1 MSRDAS
7 SLGYSVTVR
16 DCQLS
21 FPIETVSF
29 KPFPQRDPPR
39 SATLTEKHG
48 KHPSGVYH
56 QDHEEVGQGEQS
68 AYLNS

>member
-7 SLGYSVTVR
+7 LEYSERLLV
-16 DCQLS
+16 S
-21 FPIETVSF
+21 FSIETVSF

-39 SATLTEKHG
+39 SAALTEKHG

-68 AYLNS
+68 ACLNS